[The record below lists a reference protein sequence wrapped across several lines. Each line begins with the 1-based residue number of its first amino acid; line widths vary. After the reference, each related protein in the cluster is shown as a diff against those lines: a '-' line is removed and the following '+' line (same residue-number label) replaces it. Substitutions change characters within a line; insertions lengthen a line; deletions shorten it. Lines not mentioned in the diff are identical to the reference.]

1 MTKTTQSPILLV
13 ELSQAGVSSVKNV
26 KSGCIRVHPI
36 ITSAKTQFATKCSPQ
51 ATEQQKEWFQNE
63 TNISIVQN
71 LDLIIM
77 PSRSYYFK
85 SYVTE
90 TEASSQDKC
99 QHIPLHYNL
108 KISVEIYSIYDRQG

>member
-1 MTKTTQSPILLV
+1 MTKTTQFPILLV

-26 KSGCIRVHPI
+26 KSGCIRVHPT

-77 PSRSYYFK
+77 PSRSYFK
-85 SYVTE
+85 SYLTE
-90 TEASSQDKC
+90 TEASSQE
-99 QHIPLHYNL
+99 
-108 KISVEIYSIYDRQG
+108 SRQGPTQPTPLKP